1 MLVDNIDLFTTS
13 FENYADV
20 SINKIRNFVTLEGIK
35 LYQPKNFTKTHN
47 DDQGFI

>member
-20 SINKIRNFVTLEGIK
+20 SINKIRNS
-35 LYQPKNFTKTHN
+35 NFRRNKVVPT
-47 DDQGFI
+47 